1 MKFAVILGCAHKLVG
16 HADGVVGV
24 LEEDGAVGLGVG
36 SGAVISHLD
45 QRPSLGFFLGFAL
58 DEINDVRMVDV
69 ENDHLGG
76 AAGLAA
82 RLDHAGKSVKAKEEA
97 KAWALI

>member
-36 SGAVISHLD
+36 AGAVISHLD
-45 QRPSLGFFLGFAL
+45 QRPGLGFFLGLAV
-58 DEINDVRMVDV
+58 DEVNDVGMVDV

-76 AAGLAA
+76 ATGLAA
-82 RLDHAGKSVKAKEEA
+82 GLDHAGKRVKAA
-97 KAWALI
+97 HKAERAG